1 MTAAVDKA
9 LLRENWQANLIAL
22 YTIFGLL
29 RTLPLQQMIDM
40 AETSQAIGPLLH
52 PTAYRD
58 KGDAAAQDLDM
69 LQAAQAFVATVEADY
84 RRAGVALPP
93 AVAGA
98 AA

>member
-1 MTAAVDKA
+1 MSAAVDKA

-29 RTLPLQQMIDM
+29 RKLPLRDMIDL

-52 PTAYRD
+52 PTAYVA

-69 LQAAQAFVATVEADY
+69 LRAAQAFVDQVEADY
-84 RRAGVALPP
+84 RRAGAELPP
-93 AVAGA
+93 ADRQVTA
-98 AA
+98 